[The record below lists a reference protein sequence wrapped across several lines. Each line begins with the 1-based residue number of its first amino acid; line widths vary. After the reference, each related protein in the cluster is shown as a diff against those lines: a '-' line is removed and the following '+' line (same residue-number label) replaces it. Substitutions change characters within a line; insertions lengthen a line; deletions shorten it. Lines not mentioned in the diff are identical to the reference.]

1 MVSGSLIL
9 IDTSTDDGS
18 RQEDE
23 DPNFVNMLEGDN
35 DEGKSELRS
44 LPSCFKPL

>member
-1 MVSGSLIL
+1 VVSGSLIL
-9 IDTSTDDGS
+9 IDMSIDDGS
-18 RQEDE
+18 HQEDK
-23 DPNFVNMLEGDN
+23 DLNFVDMLEGDN